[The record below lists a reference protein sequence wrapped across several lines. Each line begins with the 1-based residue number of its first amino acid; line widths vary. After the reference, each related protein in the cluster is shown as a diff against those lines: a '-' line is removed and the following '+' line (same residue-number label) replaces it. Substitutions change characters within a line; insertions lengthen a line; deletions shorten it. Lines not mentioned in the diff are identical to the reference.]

1 MSNFSP
7 LVAIGGDPRLSRT
20 SACGGAVLWLEL
32 LRRSGAFRSLPVQV
46 AGAQGWRDGQM
57 MLTVLLLN
65 VIGHERVS
73 DVDALEADRSL
84 CRLVRDYEPE
94 LLGVMP
100 AVLAARFR
108 GGRGRTF
115 PSANAVHD
123 WLRRFHDAAAGAARV
138 KGAAVVPEPAAALQ
152 LVEAVNR
159 RLARGLIRRLGLD
172 ELTLDLD
179 ATVLASGKRE
189 AQPTYRSS
197 TGEVP
202 GERGY
207 QPLSMF
213 CPELGMVL
221 ASQFRDGNVPAS
233 VGNLEMLQ
241 RVLSGLPPEVRRVW
255 LRSDGA
261 GCQNR
266 LIRFCNVP
274 ASRPA
279 ALRRFGVIGFVV
291 GAPQREE
298 LREAVGA
305 TPEQWWGPVRASEP
319 EPECADLDYVS
330 PWGARQSR
338 GQLLRYVGTRRVL
351 PGVLGVNPDETLARS
366 GRPAYRHR
374 VYLTNLP
381 YPGRSGEGAGLGM
394 TASEVVRFAH
404 ERCGHGEEVHAVL
417 KQDLAGGMMPSGKFG
432 ANAAWWQLAVLSA
445 NVNALLRHAAL
456 GRDWLWTRM
465 KQVRRSWV
473 HLVAKVVRHARN
485 RRLVFQMAQA
495 QRVRQALE
503 RMAGFLAY
511 DTS

>member
-1 MSNFSP
+1 MSDFSS
-7 LVAIGGDPRLSRT
+7 LVAIGGDPNLSRT

-32 LRRSGAFRSLPVQV
+32 LRRSGAFRTLPVQV

-94 LLGVMP
+94 LLGV
-100 AVLAARFR
+100 A
-108 GGRGRTF
+108 
-115 PSANAVHD
+115 
-123 WLRRFHDAAAGAARV
+123 
-138 KGAAVVPEPAAALQ
+138 
-152 LVEAVNR
+152 
-159 RLARGLIRRLGLD
+159 
-172 ELTLDLD
+172 
-179 ATVLASGKRE
+179 
-189 AQPTYRSS
+189 
-197 TGEVP
+197 
-202 GERGY
+202 
-207 QPLSMF
+207 
-213 CPELGMVL
+213 
-221 ASQFRDGNVPAS
+221 PAS
-233 VGNLEMLQ
+233 
-241 RVLSGLPPEVRRVW
+241 
-255 LRSDGA
+255 
-261 GCQNR
+261 
-266 LIRFCNVP
+266 
-274 ASRPA
+274 
-279 ALRRFGVIGFVV
+279 
-291 GAPQREE
+291 
-298 LREAVGA
+298 
-305 TPEQWWGPVRASEP
+305 WWEPVRASEP
-319 EPECADLDYVS
+319 ELECADLDYVS

-338 GQLLRYVGTRRVL
+338 GQLLHHVGTRRVL
-351 PGVLGVNPDETLARS
+351 PGVLGVNPDETPARS
-366 GRPAYRHR
+366 GRPAYRYR

-445 NVNALLRHAAL
+445 NVNALLRHAAF

-465 KQVRRSWV
+465 KQVRLCWV

-485 RRLVFQMAQA
+485 RRLVFQTAHV
-495 QRVRQALE
+495 QRVRQALD